1 MSKSGAKKKNLDFEK
16 QADNREK
23 TYQNLIKQITLLKKE
38 NQTLLKESKILKDL
52 VVDRA
57 KKNYQKSSDQAFILD
72 PPVKN
77 PSIRKSFYFQIIL
90 GIIVIILSLGFHIL
104 YLSVTD
110 CLLFNNGD
118 PGCWIKN
125 WLGINIHASFYLDI
139 LLYSLI
145 AIQVLLIILII
156 RNQVTEKY

>member
-1 MSKSGAKKKNLDFEK
+1 MSKSEVKKKNGDFEK
-16 QADNREK
+16 QVGKSENS
-23 TYQNLIKQITLLKKE
+23 YQNLITQINLLKKE
-38 NQTLLKESKILKDL
+38 NENLKDL
-52 VVDRA
+52 IVGRV
-57 KKNYQKSSDQAFILD
+57 KKNYQKSLGQSFIFD

-77 PSIRKSFYFQIIL
+77 QSIL
-90 GIIVIILSLGFHIL
+90 VIVLSLGFHIL

-125 WLGINIHASFYLDI
+125 WLGIDIHASFYLDI

-145 AIQVLLIILII
+145 AIQILLIILII
-156 RNQVTEKY
+156 RNQVTTKQQ